1 MRKYPIYLN
10 ILRHV
15 LKSYQFQS
23 PLSQLL
29 TVLIKK
35 KKQLEFSKEQRNQG
49 IHPLQKSN
57 ETLDV
62 QNKKSFYEEQPKV
75 SLKEMFEADG
85 KKQGFYLQNK
95 FKLE

>member
-15 LKSYQFQS
+15 LKCYQFQS

-29 TVLIKK
+29 TALIK